1 MTHEPKIP
9 MAKSMIH
16 RPTVPN
22 PTTRD
27 LSIPISSPS
36 NKTDSTREPCQCRRM
51 SRRSSPSSDPLD
63 EDDTLVESEN
73 DDDED
78 IDNGI
83 KGVYYEAED
92 GELTPVVW

>member
-1 MTHEPKIP
+1 
-9 MAKSMIH
+9 
-16 RPTVPN
+16 
-22 PTTRD
+22 
-27 LSIPISSPS
+27 
-36 NKTDSTREPCQCRRM
+36 M